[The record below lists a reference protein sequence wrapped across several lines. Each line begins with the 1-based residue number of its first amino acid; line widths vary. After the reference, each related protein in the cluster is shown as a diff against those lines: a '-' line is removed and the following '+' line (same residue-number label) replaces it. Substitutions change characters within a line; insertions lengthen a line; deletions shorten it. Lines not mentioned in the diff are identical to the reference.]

1 MGANPIFLFVFFRGF
16 PHKDERR
23 LQERE
28 APASLLP
35 LPLPRMQ
42 QHVPVVPLQTKL
54 SALCPHNALLW
65 QLLTG
70 RVVPLGAAGWWC
82 CYLSGRTASVATL
95 QVFLFLDYSN
105 TSNPLS
111 STKSDK
117 VTIIIVI
124 TSLMH
129 NTFQSFSVL
138 LELGVHDIHPSQSS
152 SS

>member
-1 MGANPIFLFVFFRGF
+1 MLRDGGVEVLGRIVHMGANPVFCFSGASLIKMSGDCRRGRLLHKLLQAFFLFLFL
-16 PHKDERR
+16 ECSSMC
-23 LQERE
+23 Q
-28 APASLLP
+28 
-35 LPLPRMQ
+35 
-42 QHVPVVPLQTKL
+42 
-54 SALCPHNALLW
+54 LCHCKPNSQPCAPHNALLW

-82 CYLSGRTASVATL
+82 CYLSSFKWWSRSGRTASVATL

-124 TSLMH
+124 TS
-129 NTFQSFSVL
+129 
-138 LELGVHDIHPSQSS
+138 
-152 SS
+152 

>member
-1 MGANPIFLFVFFRGF
+1 MLRDGGVGVLGRIVHMGANPIFLFFFSG
-16 PHKDERR
+16 
-23 LQERE
+23 
-28 APASLLP
+28 ASLIKMSGDCRRGRL
-35 LPLPRMQ
+35 LHKL
-42 QHVPVVPLQTKL
+42 LQAFFL
-54 SALCPHNALLW
+54 FLFLECSSMCQLCHCKPNSQLCVPHNALLW

-82 CYLSGRTASVATL
+82 CYLSSFKWWSRSGRTASVATL

-124 TSLMH
+124 TS
-129 NTFQSFSVL
+129 
-138 LELGVHDIHPSQSS
+138 
-152 SS
+152 

>member
-1 MGANPIFLFVFFRGF
+1 MLRDGCVEVLGRIVHMGANPVFCFSGASLIKMSGDCRRG
-16 PHKDERR
+16 R
-23 LQERE
+23 LLQ
-28 APASLLP
+28 PPTSLLP

-124 TSLMH
+124 TS
-129 NTFQSFSVL
+129 
-138 LELGVHDIHPSQSS
+138 
-152 SS
+152 